1 MVSPVILVLLNPIL
15 SPITSKGLLLMP
27 KFQNLQVWVWVRQ
40 KGFSMNANLHSMKFR
55 VMVSPRN
62 NMNTCYLFS
71 NNLEFLHKTLPP
83 LVLQILPLALHIL
96 QDPSL
101 KRPLALGR
109 VFNGLYI
116 LQPDSPSQSSI
127 PADTSSDDVRNTSS
141 FPFDSHSANIVN
153 TIGLNKN
160 VPFSVQFAKCFS
172 SSDSSII
179 DSDMCWHL

>member
-1 MVSPVILVLLNPIL
+1 MGLNDIY
-15 SPITSKGLLLMP
+15 SIVRRNILLLKPLPDADTAYAMLINDEIQVEVQSFVP
-27 KFQNLQVWVWVRQ
+27 SFTSDSASFSTRIQRPFNGSFSLRTQKTYFQ
-40 KGFSMNANLHSMKFR
+40 K
-55 VMVSPRN
+55 
-62 NMNTCYLFS
+62 
-71 NNLEFLHKTLPP
+71 
-83 LVLQILPLALHIL
+83 
-96 QDPSL
+96 DPSL